1 MPKRILSHHPIAA
14 RPAIPSGGAMPL
26 LDFLTLYILAALWML
41 LALPE
46 RWFRRV
52 IQVAFGVR

>member
-1 MPKRILSHHPIAA
+1 
-14 RPAIPSGGAMPL
+14 MPL

-41 LALPE
+41 LALPA

-52 IQVAFGVR
+52 IQVAFGGHET